1 MGAHSEDIEV
11 IYNGMDIE
19 NFKNLPKYGSFKE
32 KFRISERMFLYVG
45 RINPSKGL
53 EFAINAFNELTNDIN
68 NLIFVIAGE
77 AEDSNYLKN
86 LKQLVKTLN
95 LNNVIFVG
103 FLSEKEKIMAYNDAD
118 VFIHTVK
125 YMGGVGLAPLEA
137 ILCGT
142 PVIVTEGCGE
152 LIKKQNCGDLVEYG
166 NVDELKEKMESII
179 KNNEDA
185 LKKVEKGKKFI
196 QENLRW
202 EFVIKRVEN
211 IYENCIRN
219 L

>member
-1 MGAHSEDIEV
+1 M
-11 IYNGMDIE
+11 
-19 NFKNLPKYGSFKE
+19 
-32 KFRISERMFLYVG
+32 
-45 RINPSKGL
+45 
-53 EFAINAFNELTNDIN
+53 
-68 NLIFVIAGE
+68 
-77 AEDSNYLKN
+77 
-86 LKQLVKTLN
+86 
-95 LNNVIFVG
+95 FVG

-152 LIKKQNCGDLVEYG
+152 LIKRQNCGYLVEYG

-179 KNNEDA
+179 KDNEDA

-211 IYENCIRN
+211 IYEDCIRN

>member
-1 MGAHSEDIEV
+1 LEL
-11 IYNGMDIE
+11 DIE
-19 NFKNLPKYGSFKE
+19 NFKNLPKYGCFKE

-53 EFAINAFNELTNDIN
+53 EFAIKAFNELTNDVN
-68 NLIFVIAGE
+68 NLVFVIAGE

-86 LKQLVKTLN
+86 LKHLVKSFN
-95 LNNVIFVG
+95 LNNVLFVG

-179 KNNEDA
+179 KDNEDA

-211 IYENCIRN
+211 IYEDCIRN